1 MRNLT
6 LENLKNETWEL
17 ENGKVENWK
26 TENSKIPRTP
36 QYTVVDL
43 KRVATIAPIRG
54 HPVGPSQLHKPL
66 EPECAIETWY
76 IEIPV
81 NE

>member
-1 MRNLT
+1 MYI
-6 LENLKNETWEL
+6 KN
-17 ENGKVENWK
+17 
-26 TENSKIPRTP
+26 
-36 QYTVVDL
+36 
-43 KRVATIAPIRG
+43 
-54 HPVGPSQLHKPL
+54 VGYIVSYLVSYSG